1 MLLLVYLFWGGPLKR
16 RRSRVRRGGAVPKRT
31 SLGREEY
38 YACIDRCFWS
48 ERDSMSLS
56 TKAGAR
62 THGCSGRFGCL
73 GGVGDGGD
81 IMKTIAP
88 QMTRV
93 LYLGT
98 ASIA

>member
-1 MLLLVYLFWGGPLKR
+1 M
-16 RRSRVRRGGAVPKRT
+16 

-56 TKAGAR
+56 AKAGAR
-62 THGCSGRFGCL
+62 SHGYSGRFGCL

-88 QMTRV
+88 QMTQILSRYRFDS
-93 LYLGT
+93 LTLHT
-98 ASIA
+98 RSLRL